1 MPPSG
6 FRPTAVR
13 GLLVFVKD
21 CYEHLLED
29 VRSGKF
35 ASYEE
40 AIRFE
45 IGQIEKGVASVHIDE
60 QGRLTQR

>member
-6 FRPTAVR
+6 FRPKAVS
-13 GLLVFVKD
+13 GLLAFVKD

-29 VRSGKF
+29 VRSGKY

-40 AIRFE
+40 AIQHE
-45 IGQIEKGVASVHIDE
+45 ISQIEKGIAGVHIDE
-60 QGRLTQR
+60 QGNLTQR